1 MNQNRYSKIFTKK
14 KVASSA
20 VCVVLAVSLFAGCA
34 HFESIE
40 YSQEISE
47 ENPETIEAFDQFI
60 NDIFETEVTENTIN
74 LHFTISDPEK
84 YGITDYP
91 VTLGDLSIDAM
102 ADSNARL
109 ENYLSGLNSFSY
121 TELTLN
127 QQLTYD
133 ILENYFKLQLDM
145 ADMYLYDELLRPSTG
160 VQAQLPILYEEYSF
174 NSKKDVEDYLKLL
187 ALTDE
192 YFDQIISFDFFTEHS
207 LTEVTENT
215 INLHFTISDPE
226 KYGITD
232 YPVTLGDLSNDA
244 MSDSN
249 ARLENYLS
257 GLSSF
262 SYTELTL
269 NQQLTYDILENY
281 FQLQLDMADMYLYD
295 ELLRPSTGVQ
305 AQLPIL
311 YEEYSFNS
319 KKDVEDYLKL
329 LALTDE
335 YFDQIISFEK
345 EKADA
350 GLFMSDFAC
359 QNIIDQ
365 CNAFIADSDN
375 HYLIETFN
383 TRIDKLT
390 GLTQSEKD
398 HYRLQNEKM
407 LLEHIFPAY
416 ENLAAA
422 LTDLLGSGTNEN
434 GLCYFPEGKQY
445 YEYLLAYNTGA
456 SESVKTLEN
465 MISNE
470 RVKVLQESSDL
481 TTENPELW
489 ELASEATLT
498 PTDSATTLNHLKEV
512 MLDDFPAPPE
522 TSYTVNY
529 IDDCVADYLAP
540 AFYVIA
546 PIDDYSHNSIYIN
559 ETTDTTN
566 ISYFTTL
573 AHEGFPGH
581 LYQTVMT
588 YESGIEPVRS
598 ILNYSGFVEGWAT
611 YVEFQ
616 SYHYAGLDDDV
627 ATILELNQDA
637 TLSLYASTDIG
648 IHYEGWTLEDTKK
661 FWNNYGI
668 TNDDAIESIFELIVE
683 EPTHYLKYY
692 IGFLKF
698 EELKKETSLK
708 NIKNYNDKS
717 FHQAVLSIG
726 PAPFDIVDKYLPA
739 YYEYIE

>member
-20 VCVVLAVSLFAGCA
+20 VCMVLAVSLFAGCV

-60 NDIFETEVTENTIN
+60 NDIFE
-74 LHFTISDPEK
+74 
-84 YGITDYP
+84 
-91 VTLGDLSIDAM
+91 
-102 ADSNARL
+102 
-109 ENYLSGLNSFSY
+109 
-121 TELTLN
+121 
-127 QQLTYD
+127 
-133 ILENYFKLQLDM
+133 
-145 ADMYLYDELLRPSTG
+145 
-160 VQAQLPILYEEYSF
+160 
-174 NSKKDVEDYLKLL
+174 
-187 ALTDE
+187 
-192 YFDQIISFDFFTEHS
+192 
-207 LTEVTENT
+207 TEVTENT

-375 HYLIETFN
+375 HYLMETFN

-407 LLEHIFPAY
+407 LREHIFPAY

-445 YEYLLAYNTGA
+445 YEYLLAYNTGT

-498 PTDSATTLNHLKEV
+498 PTDSVTTLNHLKEV

-522 TSYTVNY
+522 IGYTVNY

>member
-1 MNQNRYSKIFTKK
+1 M
-14 KVASSA
+14 
-20 VCVVLAVSLFAGCA
+20 CVVLAISLFAGCA

-47 ENPETIEAFDQFI
+47 ENPQTVEAFDQFI

-192 YFDQIISFDFFTEHS
+192 YFDQIISF
-207 LTEVTENT
+207 
-215 INLHFTISDPE
+215 
-226 KYGITD
+226 
-232 YPVTLGDLSNDA
+232 
-244 MSDSN
+244 
-249 ARLENYLS
+249 
-257 GLSSF
+257 
-262 SYTELTL
+262 
-269 NQQLTYDILENY
+269 
-281 FQLQLDMADMYLYD
+281 
-295 ELLRPSTGVQ
+295 
-305 AQLPIL
+305 
-311 YEEYSFNS
+311 
-319 KKDVEDYLKL
+319 
-329 LALTDE
+329 
-335 YFDQIISFEK
+335 EK

-398 HYRLQNEKM
+398 HYRLQNEKI
-407 LLEHIFPAY
+407 LHEHIFPAY

-522 TSYTVNY
+522 TSYTVSY

-708 NIKNYNDKS
+708 NIKDYNDKS

>member
-1 MNQNRYSKIFTKK
+1 M
-14 KVASSA
+14 
-20 VCVVLAVSLFAGCA
+20 VLAVSLFAGCA

-60 NDIFETEVTENTIN
+60 NDIFE
-74 LHFTISDPEK
+74 
-84 YGITDYP
+84 
-91 VTLGDLSIDAM
+91 
-102 ADSNARL
+102 
-109 ENYLSGLNSFSY
+109 
-121 TELTLN
+121 
-127 QQLTYD
+127 
-133 ILENYFKLQLDM
+133 
-145 ADMYLYDELLRPSTG
+145 
-160 VQAQLPILYEEYSF
+160 
-174 NSKKDVEDYLKLL
+174 
-187 ALTDE
+187 
-192 YFDQIISFDFFTEHS
+192 
-207 LTEVTENT
+207 TEVTENT

-407 LLEHIFPAY
+407 LREHIFPAY

-522 TSYTVNY
+522 TGYTVNY

>member
-20 VCVVLAVSLFAGCA
+20 VCVALAISLFAGCA

-47 ENPETIEAFDQFI
+47 ENPQTVEAFDQFI

-192 YFDQIISFDFFTEHS
+192 YFDQIISF
-207 LTEVTENT
+207 
-215 INLHFTISDPE
+215 
-226 KYGITD
+226 
-232 YPVTLGDLSNDA
+232 
-244 MSDSN
+244 
-249 ARLENYLS
+249 
-257 GLSSF
+257 
-262 SYTELTL
+262 
-269 NQQLTYDILENY
+269 
-281 FQLQLDMADMYLYD
+281 
-295 ELLRPSTGVQ
+295 
-305 AQLPIL
+305 
-311 YEEYSFNS
+311 
-319 KKDVEDYLKL
+319 
-329 LALTDE
+329 
-335 YFDQIISFEK
+335 EK

-407 LLEHIFPAY
+407 LREHIFPAY

-522 TSYTVNY
+522 TSYTVSY
-529 IDDCVADYLAP
+529 IDDCVADYLAL

-708 NIKNYNDKS
+708 NIKDYNDKS

>member
-20 VCVVLAVSLFAGCA
+20 VCVALAISLFAGCA

-47 ENPETIEAFDQFI
+47 ENPQTVEAFDQFI

-192 YFDQIISFDFFTEHS
+192 YFDQIISF
-207 LTEVTENT
+207 
-215 INLHFTISDPE
+215 
-226 KYGITD
+226 
-232 YPVTLGDLSNDA
+232 
-244 MSDSN
+244 
-249 ARLENYLS
+249 
-257 GLSSF
+257 
-262 SYTELTL
+262 
-269 NQQLTYDILENY
+269 
-281 FQLQLDMADMYLYD
+281 
-295 ELLRPSTGVQ
+295 
-305 AQLPIL
+305 
-311 YEEYSFNS
+311 
-319 KKDVEDYLKL
+319 
-329 LALTDE
+329 
-335 YFDQIISFEK
+335 EK

-407 LLEHIFPAY
+407 LREHIFPAY

-445 YEYLLAYNTGA
+445 YEYLLAYNTSA

-522 TSYTVNY
+522 TSYTVSY

-616 SYHYAGLDDDV
+616 SYHYAGLDNDV

>member
-20 VCVVLAVSLFAGCA
+20 VCVALAISLFAGCA

-47 ENPETIEAFDQFI
+47 ENPQTVEAFDQFI

-121 TELTLN
+121 TKLTLN

-133 ILENYFKLQLDM
+133 ILENYFK
-145 ADMYLYDELLRPSTG
+145 
-160 VQAQLPILYEEYSF
+160 
-174 NSKKDVEDYLKLL
+174 
-187 ALTDE
+187 
-192 YFDQIISFDFFTEHS
+192 
-207 LTEVTENT
+207 
-215 INLHFTISDPE
+215 
-226 KYGITD
+226 
-232 YPVTLGDLSNDA
+232 
-244 MSDSN
+244 
-249 ARLENYLS
+249 
-257 GLSSF
+257 
-262 SYTELTL
+262 
-269 NQQLTYDILENY
+269 
-281 FQLQLDMADMYLYD
+281 LQLDMADMYLYD

-407 LLEHIFPAY
+407 LREHIFPAY

-522 TSYTVNY
+522 TSYTVSY

-616 SYHYAGLDDDV
+616 SYHYAGLDNDV

>member
-20 VCVVLAVSLFAGCA
+20 VCVALAISLFAGCA

-47 ENPETIEAFDQFI
+47 ENPQTVEAFDQFI

-102 ADSNARL
+102 A
-109 ENYLSGLNSFSY
+109 
-121 TELTLN
+121 
-127 QQLTYD
+127 
-133 ILENYFKLQLDM
+133 
-145 ADMYLYDELLRPSTG
+145 
-160 VQAQLPILYEEYSF
+160 
-174 NSKKDVEDYLKLL
+174 
-187 ALTDE
+187 
-192 YFDQIISFDFFTEHS
+192 
-207 LTEVTENT
+207 
-215 INLHFTISDPE
+215 
-226 KYGITD
+226 
-232 YPVTLGDLSNDA
+232 
-244 MSDSN
+244 DSN

-398 HYRLQNEKM
+398 HYRLQNEKI
-407 LLEHIFPAY
+407 LHEHIFPAY
-416 ENLAAA
+416 ENLVAA

-445 YEYLLAYNTGA
+445 YEYLLAYNTGT

-498 PTDSATTLNHLKEV
+498 PTDSVTTLNHLKEV

-522 TSYTVNY
+522 IGYTVNY

-708 NIKNYNDKS
+708 NIKDYNDKS

>member
-20 VCVVLAVSLFAGCA
+20 VCVALAISLFAGCA

-47 ENPETIEAFDQFI
+47 ENPQTVEAFDQFI
-60 NDIFETEVTENTIN
+60 NDIFE
-74 LHFTISDPEK
+74 
-84 YGITDYP
+84 
-91 VTLGDLSIDAM
+91 
-102 ADSNARL
+102 
-109 ENYLSGLNSFSY
+109 
-121 TELTLN
+121 
-127 QQLTYD
+127 
-133 ILENYFKLQLDM
+133 
-145 ADMYLYDELLRPSTG
+145 
-160 VQAQLPILYEEYSF
+160 
-174 NSKKDVEDYLKLL
+174 
-187 ALTDE
+187 
-192 YFDQIISFDFFTEHS
+192 
-207 LTEVTENT
+207 TEVTENT

-365 CNAFIADSDN
+365 CNAFIVDSDN

-407 LLEHIFPAY
+407 LREHIFPAY

-522 TSYTVNY
+522 TGYTVNY

-616 SYHYAGLDDDV
+616 SYHYAGLDNDV

-708 NIKNYNDKS
+708 NIKDYNDKS

>member
-20 VCVVLAVSLFAGCA
+20 VCMVLAVSLFAGCV

-60 NDIFETEVTENTIN
+60 NDIFE
-74 LHFTISDPEK
+74 
-84 YGITDYP
+84 
-91 VTLGDLSIDAM
+91 
-102 ADSNARL
+102 
-109 ENYLSGLNSFSY
+109 
-121 TELTLN
+121 
-127 QQLTYD
+127 
-133 ILENYFKLQLDM
+133 
-145 ADMYLYDELLRPSTG
+145 
-160 VQAQLPILYEEYSF
+160 
-174 NSKKDVEDYLKLL
+174 
-187 ALTDE
+187 
-192 YFDQIISFDFFTEHS
+192 
-207 LTEVTENT
+207 TEVTENT

-390 GLTQSEKD
+390 GLSQSEKD

-407 LLEHIFPAY
+407 LHEHIFPAY

-522 TSYTVNY
+522 TGYTVNY

-726 PAPFDIVDKYLPA
+726 PAPFDIVDKYLPV

>member
-20 VCVVLAVSLFAGCA
+20 VCVALAISLFAGCA
-34 HFESIE
+34 YFESIE

-47 ENPETIEAFDQFI
+47 ENPQTVEAFDQFI

-192 YFDQIISFDFFTEHS
+192 YFDQIISF
-207 LTEVTENT
+207 
-215 INLHFTISDPE
+215 
-226 KYGITD
+226 
-232 YPVTLGDLSNDA
+232 
-244 MSDSN
+244 
-249 ARLENYLS
+249 
-257 GLSSF
+257 
-262 SYTELTL
+262 
-269 NQQLTYDILENY
+269 
-281 FQLQLDMADMYLYD
+281 
-295 ELLRPSTGVQ
+295 
-305 AQLPIL
+305 
-311 YEEYSFNS
+311 
-319 KKDVEDYLKL
+319 
-329 LALTDE
+329 
-335 YFDQIISFEK
+335 EK

-407 LLEHIFPAY
+407 LREHIFPAY

-522 TSYTVNY
+522 TSYTVSY

-616 SYHYAGLDDDV
+616 SYHYAGLDNDV

>member
-1 MNQNRYSKIFTKK
+1 M
-14 KVASSA
+14 
-20 VCVVLAVSLFAGCA
+20 VLAVSLFAGCA

-60 NDIFETEVTENTIN
+60 NDIFE
-74 LHFTISDPEK
+74 
-84 YGITDYP
+84 
-91 VTLGDLSIDAM
+91 
-102 ADSNARL
+102 
-109 ENYLSGLNSFSY
+109 
-121 TELTLN
+121 
-127 QQLTYD
+127 
-133 ILENYFKLQLDM
+133 
-145 ADMYLYDELLRPSTG
+145 
-160 VQAQLPILYEEYSF
+160 
-174 NSKKDVEDYLKLL
+174 
-187 ALTDE
+187 
-192 YFDQIISFDFFTEHS
+192 
-207 LTEVTENT
+207 TEVTENT

-375 HYLIETFN
+375 HYLMETFN

-407 LLEHIFPAY
+407 LREHIFPAY

-445 YEYLLAYNTGA
+445 YEYLLAYNTGT

-498 PTDSATTLNHLKEV
+498 PTDSVTTLNHLKEG

-522 TSYTVNY
+522 IGYTVNY

-726 PAPFDIVDKYLPA
+726 PAPFDIVDKYLPV

>member
-1 MNQNRYSKIFTKK
+1 M
-14 KVASSA
+14 
-20 VCVVLAVSLFAGCA
+20 CVVLAVSLFAGCA

-60 NDIFETEVTENTIN
+60 NDIFE
-74 LHFTISDPEK
+74 
-84 YGITDYP
+84 
-91 VTLGDLSIDAM
+91 
-102 ADSNARL
+102 
-109 ENYLSGLNSFSY
+109 
-121 TELTLN
+121 
-127 QQLTYD
+127 
-133 ILENYFKLQLDM
+133 
-145 ADMYLYDELLRPSTG
+145 
-160 VQAQLPILYEEYSF
+160 
-174 NSKKDVEDYLKLL
+174 
-187 ALTDE
+187 
-192 YFDQIISFDFFTEHS
+192 
-207 LTEVTENT
+207 TEVTENT

-365 CNAFIADSDN
+365 CNAFIVDSDN

-407 LLEHIFPAY
+407 LREHIFPAY

-522 TSYTVNY
+522 TGYTVNY

-708 NIKNYNDKS
+708 NIKDYNDKS

>member
-1 MNQNRYSKIFTKK
+1 M
-14 KVASSA
+14 
-20 VCVVLAVSLFAGCA
+20 CVVLAVSLFAGCA

-60 NDIFETEVTENTIN
+60 NDIFETEVMENTIN
-74 LHFTISDPEK
+74 LHFT
-84 YGITDYP
+84 
-91 VTLGDLSIDAM
+91 V
-102 ADSNARL
+102 
-109 ENYLSGLNSFSY
+109 
-121 TELTLN
+121 
-127 QQLTYD
+127 
-133 ILENYFKLQLDM
+133 
-145 ADMYLYDELLRPSTG
+145 
-160 VQAQLPILYEEYSF
+160 
-174 NSKKDVEDYLKLL
+174 
-187 ALTDE
+187 
-192 YFDQIISFDFFTEHS
+192 
-207 LTEVTENT
+207 
-215 INLHFTISDPE
+215 SDPE

-398 HYRLQNEKM
+398 HYRLQNEKI
-407 LLEHIFPAY
+407 LHEHIFPAY
-416 ENLAAA
+416 ENLVAA

-445 YEYLLAYNTGA
+445 YEYLLAYNTGT

-498 PTDSATTLNHLKEV
+498 PTDSVTTLNHLKEV

-522 TSYTVNY
+522 IGYTVNY

>member
-1 MNQNRYSKIFTKK
+1 M
-14 KVASSA
+14 
-20 VCVVLAVSLFAGCA
+20 CVVLAVSLFAGCA

-60 NDIFETEVTENTIN
+60 NDIFE
-74 LHFTISDPEK
+74 
-84 YGITDYP
+84 
-91 VTLGDLSIDAM
+91 
-102 ADSNARL
+102 
-109 ENYLSGLNSFSY
+109 
-121 TELTLN
+121 
-127 QQLTYD
+127 
-133 ILENYFKLQLDM
+133 
-145 ADMYLYDELLRPSTG
+145 
-160 VQAQLPILYEEYSF
+160 
-174 NSKKDVEDYLKLL
+174 
-187 ALTDE
+187 
-192 YFDQIISFDFFTEHS
+192 
-207 LTEVTENT
+207 TEVTENT

-375 HYLIETFN
+375 HYLMETFN

-407 LLEHIFPAY
+407 LREHIFPAY

-522 TSYTVNY
+522 TGYTVNY

-726 PAPFDIVDKYLPA
+726 PAPFDIVDKYLPV

>member
-1 MNQNRYSKIFTKK
+1 M
-14 KVASSA
+14 
-20 VCVVLAVSLFAGCA
+20 VLAVSLFAGCA

-60 NDIFETEVTENTIN
+60 NDIFE
-74 LHFTISDPEK
+74 
-84 YGITDYP
+84 
-91 VTLGDLSIDAM
+91 
-102 ADSNARL
+102 
-109 ENYLSGLNSFSY
+109 
-121 TELTLN
+121 
-127 QQLTYD
+127 
-133 ILENYFKLQLDM
+133 
-145 ADMYLYDELLRPSTG
+145 
-160 VQAQLPILYEEYSF
+160 
-174 NSKKDVEDYLKLL
+174 
-187 ALTDE
+187 
-192 YFDQIISFDFFTEHS
+192 
-207 LTEVTENT
+207 TEVTENT

-365 CNAFIADSDN
+365 CNAFIVDSAN

-407 LLEHIFPAY
+407 LREHIFPAY

-498 PTDSATTLNHLKEV
+498 PTDSATTLNHLKEI

-522 TSYTVNY
+522 TGYTVNY

-588 YESGIEPVRS
+588 YKSGIEPVRS

>member
-20 VCVVLAVSLFAGCA
+20 VCMVLAVSLFAGCV

-60 NDIFETEVTENTIN
+60 NDIFE
-74 LHFTISDPEK
+74 
-84 YGITDYP
+84 
-91 VTLGDLSIDAM
+91 
-102 ADSNARL
+102 
-109 ENYLSGLNSFSY
+109 
-121 TELTLN
+121 
-127 QQLTYD
+127 
-133 ILENYFKLQLDM
+133 
-145 ADMYLYDELLRPSTG
+145 
-160 VQAQLPILYEEYSF
+160 
-174 NSKKDVEDYLKLL
+174 
-187 ALTDE
+187 
-192 YFDQIISFDFFTEHS
+192 
-207 LTEVTENT
+207 TEVTENT

-390 GLTQSEKD
+390 GLSQSEKD

-407 LLEHIFPAY
+407 LREHIFPAY

-456 SESVKTLEN
+456 SESIKTLEN

-498 PTDSATTLNHLKEV
+498 PTDSVTTLNHLKEV

-522 TSYTVNY
+522 TGYTVNY

-648 IHYEGWTLEDTKK
+648 IHYEGWTLKDTKK

>member
-1 MNQNRYSKIFTKK
+1 M
-14 KVASSA
+14 
-20 VCVVLAVSLFAGCA
+20 VLAVSLFAGCA

-60 NDIFETEVTENTIN
+60 NDIFE
-74 LHFTISDPEK
+74 
-84 YGITDYP
+84 
-91 VTLGDLSIDAM
+91 
-102 ADSNARL
+102 
-109 ENYLSGLNSFSY
+109 
-121 TELTLN
+121 
-127 QQLTYD
+127 
-133 ILENYFKLQLDM
+133 
-145 ADMYLYDELLRPSTG
+145 
-160 VQAQLPILYEEYSF
+160 
-174 NSKKDVEDYLKLL
+174 
-187 ALTDE
+187 
-192 YFDQIISFDFFTEHS
+192 
-207 LTEVTENT
+207 TEVTENT

-375 HYLIETFN
+375 HYLMETFN

-407 LLEHIFPAY
+407 LREHIFPAY

-498 PTDSATTLNHLKEV
+498 PTDSVTTLNHLKEV

-522 TSYTVNY
+522 TGYTVNY

>member
-20 VCVVLAVSLFAGCA
+20 VCVALAISLFAGCA

-47 ENPETIEAFDQFI
+47 ENPQTVEAFDQFI

-109 ENYLSGLNSFSY
+109 ENYLSGL
-121 TELTLN
+121 
-127 QQLTYD
+127 
-133 ILENYFKLQLDM
+133 
-145 ADMYLYDELLRPSTG
+145 
-160 VQAQLPILYEEYSF
+160 
-174 NSKKDVEDYLKLL
+174 
-187 ALTDE
+187 
-192 YFDQIISFDFFTEHS
+192 
-207 LTEVTENT
+207 
-215 INLHFTISDPE
+215 
-226 KYGITD
+226 
-232 YPVTLGDLSNDA
+232 
-244 MSDSN
+244 
-249 ARLENYLS
+249 
-257 GLSSF
+257 SSF

-281 FQLQLDMADMYLYD
+281 IQLQLDMADMYLYD

-407 LLEHIFPAY
+407 LHEHIFPAY

-445 YEYLLAYNTGA
+445 YEYLLAYNTGT

-489 ELASEATLT
+489 ELASEAVLT
-498 PTDSATTLNHLKEV
+498 PTDSVTTLNHLKEV

-522 TSYTVNY
+522 TGYTVNY

-637 TLSLYASTDIG
+637 TLSLYASTDFG

-708 NIKNYNDKS
+708 NIKDYNDKS

>member
-20 VCVVLAVSLFAGCA
+20 VCVALAISLFAGCA

-47 ENPETIEAFDQFI
+47 ENPQTVEAFDQFI

-160 VQAQLPILYEEYSF
+160 IQAQLPILYEEYSF

-187 ALTDE
+187 
-192 YFDQIISFDFFTEHS
+192 S
-207 LTEVTENT
+207 
-215 INLHFTISDPE
+215 
-226 KYGITD
+226 
-232 YPVTLGDLSNDA
+232 
-244 MSDSN
+244 
-249 ARLENYLS
+249 
-257 GLSSF
+257 
-262 SYTELTL
+262 
-269 NQQLTYDILENY
+269 
-281 FQLQLDMADMYLYD
+281 
-295 ELLRPSTGVQ
+295 
-305 AQLPIL
+305 
-311 YEEYSFNS
+311 
-319 KKDVEDYLKL
+319 
-329 LALTDE
+329 LTDE

-350 GLFMSDFAC
+350 GLFMPDFAC

-398 HYRLQNEKM
+398 HYRLQNEKI
-407 LLEHIFPAY
+407 LHEHIFPAY

-445 YEYLLAYNTGA
+445 YEYLLAYNTGT

-522 TSYTVNY
+522 IDYTVNY

-637 TLSLYASTDIG
+637 TLSLYASTDFG

-708 NIKNYNDKS
+708 NIKDYNDKS

>member
-20 VCVVLAVSLFAGCA
+20 VCVALAISLFAGCA

-47 ENPETIEAFDQFI
+47 ENPQTVEAFDQFI

-187 ALTDE
+187 
-192 YFDQIISFDFFTEHS
+192 S
-207 LTEVTENT
+207 
-215 INLHFTISDPE
+215 
-226 KYGITD
+226 
-232 YPVTLGDLSNDA
+232 
-244 MSDSN
+244 
-249 ARLENYLS
+249 
-257 GLSSF
+257 
-262 SYTELTL
+262 
-269 NQQLTYDILENY
+269 
-281 FQLQLDMADMYLYD
+281 
-295 ELLRPSTGVQ
+295 
-305 AQLPIL
+305 
-311 YEEYSFNS
+311 
-319 KKDVEDYLKL
+319 
-329 LALTDE
+329 LTDE

-350 GLFMSDFAC
+350 GLFMPDFAC

-398 HYRLQNEKM
+398 HYRLQNEKI
-407 LLEHIFPAY
+407 LHEHIFPAY

-445 YEYLLAYNTGA
+445 YEYLLAYNTGT
-456 SESVKTLEN
+456 SESVKALEN

-498 PTDSATTLNHLKEV
+498 PTDSVTTLNHLKEV

-522 TSYTVNY
+522 IGYTVNY

>member
-1 MNQNRYSKIFTKK
+1 M
-14 KVASSA
+14 
-20 VCVVLAVSLFAGCA
+20 CVVLAVSLFAGCA

-60 NDIFETEVTENTIN
+60 NDIFE
-74 LHFTISDPEK
+74 
-84 YGITDYP
+84 
-91 VTLGDLSIDAM
+91 
-102 ADSNARL
+102 
-109 ENYLSGLNSFSY
+109 
-121 TELTLN
+121 
-127 QQLTYD
+127 
-133 ILENYFKLQLDM
+133 
-145 ADMYLYDELLRPSTG
+145 
-160 VQAQLPILYEEYSF
+160 
-174 NSKKDVEDYLKLL
+174 
-187 ALTDE
+187 
-192 YFDQIISFDFFTEHS
+192 
-207 LTEVTENT
+207 TEVTENT

-335 YFDQIISFEK
+335 YFDQSISFEK

-407 LLEHIFPAY
+407 LREHIFPAY

-445 YEYLLAYNTGA
+445 YEYLLAYNTGT

-498 PTDSATTLNHLKEV
+498 PTDSVTTLNHLKEV

-522 TSYTVNY
+522 IGYTVNY

-616 SYHYAGLDDDV
+616 SYHYAGLDNDV

>member
-1 MNQNRYSKIFTKK
+1 M
-14 KVASSA
+14 
-20 VCVVLAVSLFAGCA
+20 CVVLAVSLFAGCA

-60 NDIFETEVTENTIN
+60 NDIFE
-74 LHFTISDPEK
+74 
-84 YGITDYP
+84 
-91 VTLGDLSIDAM
+91 
-102 ADSNARL
+102 
-109 ENYLSGLNSFSY
+109 
-121 TELTLN
+121 
-127 QQLTYD
+127 
-133 ILENYFKLQLDM
+133 
-145 ADMYLYDELLRPSTG
+145 
-160 VQAQLPILYEEYSF
+160 
-174 NSKKDVEDYLKLL
+174 
-187 ALTDE
+187 
-192 YFDQIISFDFFTEHS
+192 
-207 LTEVTENT
+207 TEVTENT

-329 LALTDE
+329 LALTDK

-365 CNAFIADSDN
+365 CNAFIVDSDN

-407 LLEHIFPAY
+407 LREHIFPAY

-522 TSYTVNY
+522 TGYTVNY

-668 TNDDAIESIFELIVE
+668 TNDDTIESIFELIVE

-708 NIKNYNDKS
+708 NIKDYNDKS

>member
-1 MNQNRYSKIFTKK
+1 M
-14 KVASSA
+14 
-20 VCVVLAVSLFAGCA
+20 CVVLAISLFAGCA

-47 ENPETIEAFDQFI
+47 ENPQTVEAFDQFI

-192 YFDQIISFDFFTEHS
+192 YFDQIISF
-207 LTEVTENT
+207 
-215 INLHFTISDPE
+215 
-226 KYGITD
+226 
-232 YPVTLGDLSNDA
+232 
-244 MSDSN
+244 
-249 ARLENYLS
+249 
-257 GLSSF
+257 
-262 SYTELTL
+262 
-269 NQQLTYDILENY
+269 
-281 FQLQLDMADMYLYD
+281 
-295 ELLRPSTGVQ
+295 
-305 AQLPIL
+305 
-311 YEEYSFNS
+311 
-319 KKDVEDYLKL
+319 
-329 LALTDE
+329 
-335 YFDQIISFEK
+335 EK

-398 HYRLQNEKM
+398 HYRLQNEKI
-407 LLEHIFPAY
+407 LHEHIFPAY

-522 TSYTVNY
+522 TSYTVSY

-668 TNDDAIESIFELIVE
+668 TNDDAIESIFKLIVE

>member
-14 KVASSA
+14 KVASYA
-20 VCVVLAVSLFAGCA
+20 VCMVLAVSLFAGCV

-60 NDIFETEVTENTIN
+60 NDIFE
-74 LHFTISDPEK
+74 
-84 YGITDYP
+84 
-91 VTLGDLSIDAM
+91 
-102 ADSNARL
+102 
-109 ENYLSGLNSFSY
+109 
-121 TELTLN
+121 
-127 QQLTYD
+127 
-133 ILENYFKLQLDM
+133 
-145 ADMYLYDELLRPSTG
+145 
-160 VQAQLPILYEEYSF
+160 
-174 NSKKDVEDYLKLL
+174 
-187 ALTDE
+187 
-192 YFDQIISFDFFTEHS
+192 
-207 LTEVTENT
+207 TEVTENT

-390 GLTQSEKD
+390 GLSQSEKD

-407 LLEHIFPAY
+407 LHEHIFPAY
-416 ENLAAA
+416 ENLAAV

-445 YEYLLAYNTGA
+445 YEYLLVYNTGA
-456 SESVKTLEN
+456 SESIKTLEN

-489 ELASEATLT
+489 ELASEAVLT
-498 PTDSATTLNHLKEV
+498 PTDSVTTLNHLKEV

-522 TSYTVNY
+522 TGYTVNY

-648 IHYEGWTLEDTKK
+648 IHYEGWTLKDTKK

>member
-20 VCVVLAVSLFAGCA
+20 VCVALAISLFAGCA

-47 ENPETIEAFDQFI
+47 ENPQTVEAFDQFI

-192 YFDQIISFDFFTEHS
+192 YFDQIISF
-207 LTEVTENT
+207 
-215 INLHFTISDPE
+215 
-226 KYGITD
+226 
-232 YPVTLGDLSNDA
+232 
-244 MSDSN
+244 
-249 ARLENYLS
+249 
-257 GLSSF
+257 
-262 SYTELTL
+262 
-269 NQQLTYDILENY
+269 
-281 FQLQLDMADMYLYD
+281 
-295 ELLRPSTGVQ
+295 
-305 AQLPIL
+305 
-311 YEEYSFNS
+311 
-319 KKDVEDYLKL
+319 
-329 LALTDE
+329 
-335 YFDQIISFEK
+335 EK

-365 CNAFIADSDN
+365 CNAFIVDSDN

-407 LLEHIFPAY
+407 LREHIFPAY

-456 SESVKTLEN
+456 AESVKTLEN

-522 TSYTVNY
+522 TSYTVNC

-648 IHYEGWTLEDTKK
+648 IHYEGWTLKDTKK

>member
-60 NDIFETEVTENTIN
+60 NDIFE
-74 LHFTISDPEK
+74 
-84 YGITDYP
+84 
-91 VTLGDLSIDAM
+91 
-102 ADSNARL
+102 
-109 ENYLSGLNSFSY
+109 
-121 TELTLN
+121 
-127 QQLTYD
+127 
-133 ILENYFKLQLDM
+133 
-145 ADMYLYDELLRPSTG
+145 
-160 VQAQLPILYEEYSF
+160 
-174 NSKKDVEDYLKLL
+174 
-187 ALTDE
+187 
-192 YFDQIISFDFFTEHS
+192 
-207 LTEVTENT
+207 TEVTENT

-398 HYRLQNEKM
+398 HYRLQNEKI
-407 LLEHIFPAY
+407 LHEHIFPAY

-445 YEYLLAYNTGA
+445 YEYLLAYNTGT

-498 PTDSATTLNHLKEV
+498 PTDSVTTLNHLKEV

-522 TSYTVNY
+522 IGYTVNY

-627 ATILELNQDA
+627 ATILKLTVSKSQKNFVATNEISIIEAYTAITGNGHAFPFGIYDEDKPVGFLMIGFDVDDYWTDA
-637 TLSLYASTDIG
+637 PEIAKGNYNLWRLMIDKAYQNRGYGKEAVSLALEFIKSMPCGEAEYCWLS
-648 IHYEGWTLEDTKK
+648 YEPDNAVARQMYRSFGFEETGEMD
-661 FWNNYGI
+661 G
-668 TNDDAIESIFELIVE
+668 EELI
-683 EPTHYLKYY
+683 
-692 IGFLKF
+692 
-698 EELKKETSLK
+698 
-708 NIKNYNDKS
+708 
-717 FHQAVLSIG
+717 AVLR
-726 PAPFDIVDKYLPA
+726 L
-739 YYEYIE
+739 

>member
-14 KVASSA
+14 KMASSA
-20 VCVVLAVSLFAGCA
+20 VCIVLAVSLFSGCA

-47 ENPETIEAFDQFI
+47 ENPETVEAFDQFL
-60 NDIFETEVTENTIN
+60 NDIFETEVTDNTIN

-91 VTLGDLSIDAM
+91 VTLGDLSEDAM
-102 ADSNARL
+102 A
-109 ENYLSGLNSFSY
+109 
-121 TELTLN
+121 
-127 QQLTYD
+127 
-133 ILENYFKLQLDM
+133 
-145 ADMYLYDELLRPSTG
+145 
-160 VQAQLPILYEEYSF
+160 
-174 NSKKDVEDYLKLL
+174 
-187 ALTDE
+187 
-192 YFDQIISFDFFTEHS
+192 
-207 LTEVTENT
+207 
-215 INLHFTISDPE
+215 
-226 KYGITD
+226 
-232 YPVTLGDLSNDA
+232 
-244 MSDSN
+244 DSN

-281 FQLQLDMADMYLYD
+281 FNLQLEMADMYLYD

-311 YEEYSFNS
+311 YEEYTFSS

-329 LALTDE
+329 LSLTDE
-335 YFDQIISFEK
+335 YFDQIIAFEK

-375 HYLIETFN
+375 HYLLETFN
-383 TRIDKLT
+383 SRIDKLT
-390 GLTQSEKD
+390 GLSQSEKD
-398 HYRLQNEKM
+398 HYRLQNEQM
-407 LLEHIFPAY
+407 LHEHIFPAY
-416 ENLAAA
+416 QNLASA
-422 LTDLLGSGTNEN
+422 LNDLIGSGTNEN
-434 GLCYFPEGKQY
+434 GLCYFPEGKKY
-445 YEYLLAYNTGA
+445 YEYLLAYNTGT
-456 SESVKTLEN
+456 SENVKTLEN

-481 TTENPELW
+481 TNENPELW

-522 TSYTVNY
+522 TSFTVSY

-616 SYHYAGLDDDV
+616 SYHYAGLNDDV
-627 ATILELNQDA
+627 ATVLELNQDA

-648 IHYEGWTLEDTKK
+648 IHYDGWTLEDTKK

-708 NIKNYNDKS
+708 NMKDYNDKS

-739 YYEYIE
+739 YYEYME

>member
-20 VCVVLAVSLFAGCA
+20 VCMVLAVSLFAGCV

-91 VTLGDLSIDAM
+91 VTLGDLS
-102 ADSNARL
+102 
-109 ENYLSGLNSFSY
+109 
-121 TELTLN
+121 
-127 QQLTYD
+127 
-133 ILENYFKLQLDM
+133 
-145 ADMYLYDELLRPSTG
+145 
-160 VQAQLPILYEEYSF
+160 
-174 NSKKDVEDYLKLL
+174 
-187 ALTDE
+187 
-192 YFDQIISFDFFTEHS
+192 
-207 LTEVTENT
+207 
-215 INLHFTISDPE
+215 
-226 KYGITD
+226 
-232 YPVTLGDLSNDA
+232 NDA
-244 MSDSN
+244 MSDSD

-390 GLTQSEKD
+390 GLSQSEKD

-407 LLEHIFPAY
+407 LHEHIFPAY
-416 ENLAAA
+416 ENLAAV

-522 TSYTVNY
+522 TSYTVSY

-708 NIKNYNDKS
+708 NIKDYNDKS

>member
-1 MNQNRYSKIFTKK
+1 M
-14 KVASSA
+14 
-20 VCVVLAVSLFAGCA
+20 VLAVSLFAGCA

-60 NDIFETEVTENTIN
+60 NDIFE
-74 LHFTISDPEK
+74 
-84 YGITDYP
+84 
-91 VTLGDLSIDAM
+91 
-102 ADSNARL
+102 
-109 ENYLSGLNSFSY
+109 
-121 TELTLN
+121 
-127 QQLTYD
+127 
-133 ILENYFKLQLDM
+133 
-145 ADMYLYDELLRPSTG
+145 
-160 VQAQLPILYEEYSF
+160 
-174 NSKKDVEDYLKLL
+174 
-187 ALTDE
+187 
-192 YFDQIISFDFFTEHS
+192 
-207 LTEVTENT
+207 TEVTENT

-345 EKADA
+345 EKADV

-407 LLEHIFPAY
+407 LREHIFPAY

-445 YEYLLAYNTGA
+445 YEYLLAYNTGT

-498 PTDSATTLNHLKEV
+498 PTDSVTTLNHLKEV

-522 TSYTVNY
+522 IGYTVNY

-726 PAPFDIVDKYLPA
+726 PAPFDIVDKYLPV

>member
-1 MNQNRYSKIFTKK
+1 M
-14 KVASSA
+14 
-20 VCVVLAVSLFAGCA
+20 VLAVSLFAGCA

-60 NDIFETEVTENTIN
+60 NNIFE
-74 LHFTISDPEK
+74 
-84 YGITDYP
+84 
-91 VTLGDLSIDAM
+91 
-102 ADSNARL
+102 
-109 ENYLSGLNSFSY
+109 
-121 TELTLN
+121 
-127 QQLTYD
+127 
-133 ILENYFKLQLDM
+133 
-145 ADMYLYDELLRPSTG
+145 
-160 VQAQLPILYEEYSF
+160 
-174 NSKKDVEDYLKLL
+174 
-187 ALTDE
+187 
-192 YFDQIISFDFFTEHS
+192 
-207 LTEVTENT
+207 TEVTENT

-390 GLTQSEKD
+390 GLTQSEKG

-407 LLEHIFPAY
+407 LREHIFPAY

-498 PTDSATTLNHLKEV
+498 PTDSATTLNHLKEI

-522 TSYTVNY
+522 TGYTVNY

>member
-20 VCVVLAVSLFAGCA
+20 VCVALAISLFAGCA

-47 ENPETIEAFDQFI
+47 ENPQTVEAFDQFI

-109 ENYLSGLNSFSY
+109 ENYLSGLN
-121 TELTLN
+121 
-127 QQLTYD
+127 
-133 ILENYFKLQLDM
+133 
-145 ADMYLYDELLRPSTG
+145 
-160 VQAQLPILYEEYSF
+160 
-174 NSKKDVEDYLKLL
+174 
-187 ALTDE
+187 
-192 YFDQIISFDFFTEHS
+192 
-207 LTEVTENT
+207 
-215 INLHFTISDPE
+215 
-226 KYGITD
+226 
-232 YPVTLGDLSNDA
+232 
-244 MSDSN
+244 
-249 ARLENYLS
+249 
-257 GLSSF
+257 SF

-407 LLEHIFPAY
+407 LREHIFPAY

-522 TSYTVNY
+522 TSYTVSY

-708 NIKNYNDKS
+708 NIKDYNDKS

-726 PAPFDIVDKYLPA
+726 PAPFDIVDKYLPV

>member
-20 VCVVLAVSLFAGCA
+20 VCIVLAVSLFVGCA

-47 ENPETIEAFDQFI
+47 ENPETVEAFDQFL
-60 NDIFETEVTENTIN
+60 NDIFETEVTDNTIN

-91 VTLGDLSIDAM
+91 VTLGDLSEDAM
-102 ADSNARL
+102 A
-109 ENYLSGLNSFSY
+109 
-121 TELTLN
+121 
-127 QQLTYD
+127 
-133 ILENYFKLQLDM
+133 
-145 ADMYLYDELLRPSTG
+145 
-160 VQAQLPILYEEYSF
+160 
-174 NSKKDVEDYLKLL
+174 
-187 ALTDE
+187 
-192 YFDQIISFDFFTEHS
+192 
-207 LTEVTENT
+207 
-215 INLHFTISDPE
+215 
-226 KYGITD
+226 
-232 YPVTLGDLSNDA
+232 
-244 MSDSN
+244 DSN

-281 FQLQLDMADMYLYD
+281 FNLQLEMADMYLYD

-311 YEEYSFNS
+311 YEEYTFSS

-329 LALTDE
+329 LSLTDE
-335 YFDQIISFEK
+335 YFDQIIAFEK

-375 HYLIETFN
+375 HYLLETFN
-383 TRIDKLT
+383 SRIDKLT
-390 GLTQSEKD
+390 GLSQSEKD
-398 HYRLQNEKM
+398 HYRLQNEQM
-407 LLEHIFPAY
+407 LHEHIFPAY
-416 ENLAAA
+416 QNLASA
-422 LTDLLGSGTNEN
+422 LNDLMGAGTNEN
-434 GLCYFPEGKQY
+434 GLCYFPEGKKY
-445 YEYLLAYNTGA
+445 YEYLLTYNTGT
-456 SESVKTLEN
+456 SENVKTLEN

-481 TTENPELW
+481 TNENPELW

-522 TSYTVNY
+522 TGFTVSY

-616 SYHYAGLDDDV
+616 SYHYAGLNDDV
-627 ATILELNQDA
+627 ATVLELNQDA

-648 IHYEGWTLEDTKK
+648 IHYDGWTLEDTKK

-708 NIKNYNDKS
+708 NMKDYNDKS

-739 YYEYIE
+739 YYEYME

>member
-1 MNQNRYSKIFTKK
+1 M
-14 KVASSA
+14 
-20 VCVVLAVSLFAGCA
+20 CVVLAVSLFAGCA

-60 NDIFETEVTENTIN
+60 NDIFE
-74 LHFTISDPEK
+74 
-84 YGITDYP
+84 
-91 VTLGDLSIDAM
+91 
-102 ADSNARL
+102 
-109 ENYLSGLNSFSY
+109 
-121 TELTLN
+121 
-127 QQLTYD
+127 
-133 ILENYFKLQLDM
+133 
-145 ADMYLYDELLRPSTG
+145 
-160 VQAQLPILYEEYSF
+160 
-174 NSKKDVEDYLKLL
+174 
-187 ALTDE
+187 
-192 YFDQIISFDFFTEHS
+192 
-207 LTEVTENT
+207 TEVTENT

-329 LALTDE
+329 LALTDK

-365 CNAFIADSDN
+365 CNAFIVDSDN

-407 LLEHIFPAY
+407 LREHIFPAY

-522 TSYTVNY
+522 TGYTVNY

-739 YYEYIE
+739 YYEYFE

>member
-20 VCVVLAVSLFAGCA
+20 VCMVLAVSLFAGCV

-60 NDIFETEVTENTIN
+60 NDIFE
-74 LHFTISDPEK
+74 
-84 YGITDYP
+84 
-91 VTLGDLSIDAM
+91 
-102 ADSNARL
+102 
-109 ENYLSGLNSFSY
+109 
-121 TELTLN
+121 
-127 QQLTYD
+127 
-133 ILENYFKLQLDM
+133 
-145 ADMYLYDELLRPSTG
+145 
-160 VQAQLPILYEEYSF
+160 
-174 NSKKDVEDYLKLL
+174 
-187 ALTDE
+187 
-192 YFDQIISFDFFTEHS
+192 
-207 LTEVTENT
+207 TEVTENT

-390 GLTQSEKD
+390 GLSQSEKD

-407 LLEHIFPAY
+407 LHEHIFPAY
-416 ENLAAA
+416 ENLAAV

-456 SESVKTLEN
+456 SESIKTLEN

-522 TSYTVNY
+522 TGYTVNY

-648 IHYEGWTLEDTKK
+648 IHYEGWTLKDTKK

>member
-1 MNQNRYSKIFTKK
+1 M
-14 KVASSA
+14 
-20 VCVVLAVSLFAGCA
+20 CVVLAVSLFAGCA

-60 NDIFETEVTENTIN
+60 NDIFE
-74 LHFTISDPEK
+74 
-84 YGITDYP
+84 
-91 VTLGDLSIDAM
+91 
-102 ADSNARL
+102 
-109 ENYLSGLNSFSY
+109 
-121 TELTLN
+121 
-127 QQLTYD
+127 
-133 ILENYFKLQLDM
+133 
-145 ADMYLYDELLRPSTG
+145 
-160 VQAQLPILYEEYSF
+160 
-174 NSKKDVEDYLKLL
+174 
-187 ALTDE
+187 
-192 YFDQIISFDFFTEHS
+192 
-207 LTEVTENT
+207 TEVTENT

-407 LLEHIFPAY
+407 LREHIFPAY

-498 PTDSATTLNHLKEV
+498 PTDSVTTLNHLKEV

-522 TSYTVNY
+522 IGYTVNY

>member
-20 VCVVLAVSLFAGCA
+20 VCVALAISLFAGCA

-47 ENPETIEAFDQFI
+47 ENPQTVEAFDQFI

-192 YFDQIISFDFFTEHS
+192 YFDQIISF
-207 LTEVTENT
+207 
-215 INLHFTISDPE
+215 
-226 KYGITD
+226 
-232 YPVTLGDLSNDA
+232 
-244 MSDSN
+244 
-249 ARLENYLS
+249 
-257 GLSSF
+257 
-262 SYTELTL
+262 
-269 NQQLTYDILENY
+269 
-281 FQLQLDMADMYLYD
+281 
-295 ELLRPSTGVQ
+295 
-305 AQLPIL
+305 
-311 YEEYSFNS
+311 
-319 KKDVEDYLKL
+319 
-329 LALTDE
+329 
-335 YFDQIISFEK
+335 EK

-407 LLEHIFPAY
+407 LHEHIFPAY

-445 YEYLLAYNTGA
+445 YEYLLAYNTGT

-522 TSYTVNY
+522 TGYTVNY

-637 TLSLYASTDIG
+637 TLSLYASTDFG

-708 NIKNYNDKS
+708 NIKDYNDKS

>member
-1 MNQNRYSKIFTKK
+1 M
-14 KVASSA
+14 
-20 VCVVLAVSLFAGCA
+20 CVVLAISLFAGCA

-47 ENPETIEAFDQFI
+47 ENPQTVEAFDQFI
-60 NDIFETEVTENTIN
+60 NDIFE
-74 LHFTISDPEK
+74 
-84 YGITDYP
+84 
-91 VTLGDLSIDAM
+91 
-102 ADSNARL
+102 
-109 ENYLSGLNSFSY
+109 
-121 TELTLN
+121 
-127 QQLTYD
+127 
-133 ILENYFKLQLDM
+133 
-145 ADMYLYDELLRPSTG
+145 
-160 VQAQLPILYEEYSF
+160 
-174 NSKKDVEDYLKLL
+174 
-187 ALTDE
+187 
-192 YFDQIISFDFFTEHS
+192 
-207 LTEVTENT
+207 TEVTENT

-407 LLEHIFPAY
+407 LREHIFPAY

-522 TSYTVNY
+522 TGYTVNY

>member
-14 KVASSA
+14 KIASSA
-20 VCVVLAVSLFAGCA
+20 VCVALAISLFAGCA

-47 ENPETIEAFDQFI
+47 ENPQTVEAFDQFI

-109 ENYLSGLNSFSY
+109 ENYLS
-121 TELTLN
+121 
-127 QQLTYD
+127 D
-133 ILENYFKLQLDM
+133 
-145 ADMYLYDELLRPSTG
+145 
-160 VQAQLPILYEEYSF
+160 
-174 NSKKDVEDYLKLL
+174 
-187 ALTDE
+187 
-192 YFDQIISFDFFTEHS
+192 
-207 LTEVTENT
+207 
-215 INLHFTISDPE
+215 
-226 KYGITD
+226 
-232 YPVTLGDLSNDA
+232 
-244 MSDSN
+244 
-249 ARLENYLS
+249 
-257 GLSSF
+257 LSSF

-281 FQLQLDMADMYLYD
+281 IQLQLDMADMYLYD

-335 YFDQIISFEK
+335 YFDQIISFEE
-345 EKADA
+345 EKAAA

-407 LLEHIFPAY
+407 LREHIFPAY

-522 TSYTVNY
+522 IGYTVNY

-708 NIKNYNDKS
+708 NIKDYNDKS